1 MGKVEC
7 NWWMFQEEK
16 CDANYVKD
24 CFIKYEKGAVNITTK
39 VCRKPLVRDCD
50 VGSSEE
56 ICSTEY
62 ETECVTREM
71 VHQVREGCLIFIF
84 VDQSSSKNT

>member
-1 MGKVEC
+1 
-7 NWWMFQEEK
+7 MFQEEK
-16 CDANYVKD
+16 CDENYVKD
-24 CFIKYEKGAVNITTK
+24 CFIKYEKAAVNATTK

-62 ETECVTREM
+62 ETECVTRDM
-71 VHQVREGCLIFIF
+71 VHQVRIVWVALFRA
-84 VDQSSSKNT
+84 VDKSMPGILK